1 MAARIFIKRHVREGR
16 VEQTIRMLDE
26 FRKSAMG
33 QPGYI
38 SGETLANHYDPNC
51 VVVVSTWQSVEDWIR
66 WQDSDIRDR
75 NETLLEDLLDKPTL
89 YEIYDIRSAS
99 E

>member
-16 VEQTIRMLDE
+16 VEQTIRMLDD

-38 SGETLANHYDPNC
+38 SGETLVNHYDPNC
-51 VVVVSTWQSVEDWIR
+51 VVVVSTWQRVED
-66 WQDSDIRDR
+66 SDPLAEQQHQGS
-75 NETLLEDLLDKPTL
+75 NENLLEDLLDKPTI
-89 YEIYDIRSAS
+89 YEIYDIHGAS